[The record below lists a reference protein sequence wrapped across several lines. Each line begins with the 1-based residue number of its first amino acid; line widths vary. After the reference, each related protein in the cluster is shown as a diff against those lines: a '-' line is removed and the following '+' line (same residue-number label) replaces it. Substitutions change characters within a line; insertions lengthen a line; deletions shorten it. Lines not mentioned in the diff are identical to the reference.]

1 VRRSQTD
8 SLTFEKI
15 SVDPTQ
21 ISRYTVISK
30 VYDFKGC
37 L

>member
-1 VRRSQTD
+1 MR
-8 SLTFEKI
+8 KI
-15 SVDPTQ
+15 CVEATE